1 MATILNTTE
10 LPGTTSRKF
19 EGALHSAN
27 VSFFVSET
35 PPGKGPKLHKHP
47 YEEVF
52 VVQSGQLTFT
62 VGEETVE
69 VSGGRIVIAPAG
81 TPHKFVNSGT
91 GVAYHLDIHVSPQMM
106 TEWLED

>member
-1 MATILNTTE
+1 MVLNTND
-10 LPGTTSRKF
+10 LPGNQTSRKF
-19 EGALHSAN
+19 EGYLHAAN
-27 VSFFVSET
+27 VSFFISET
-35 PPGKGPKLHKHP
+35 PAGKGPKLHKHP

-62 VGEETVE
+62 VGDETTE
-69 VSGGRIVIAPAG
+69 ASGGQIVIAPAG

-91 GVAYHLDIHVSPQMM
+91 DVAFHLDIHVSPQMQ